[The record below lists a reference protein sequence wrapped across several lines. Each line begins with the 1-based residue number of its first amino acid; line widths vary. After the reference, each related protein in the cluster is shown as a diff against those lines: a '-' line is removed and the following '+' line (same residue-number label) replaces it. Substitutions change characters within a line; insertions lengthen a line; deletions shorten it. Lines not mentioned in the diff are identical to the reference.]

1 MQIQSLDQEDS
12 LEEEI
17 ALQYSYLENSMD
29 EEPGWLQS
37 LESQGV

>member
-1 MQIQSLDQEDS
+1 MQVQPLDQEDS

-29 EEPGWLQS
+29 EDLAGYSP
-37 LESQGV
+37 